1 MAEILSKQRLLTIE
15 PGRTAVFVEKQLSE
29 KTEIVVG
36 KGAHVCHYRLHEDLD
51 HFLDVRLE
59 EGASYEVITLHRG
72 NGDLTFSFDLRGTNA
87 FCRSDVVYVLTA
99 DQRSIIRSDVRHNAD
114 KTVSRQLV
122 KGAVGGQGRAVFEG
136 GIFIPYER
144 KEIDG
149 AQQHRALL
157 LSPDASVKAVPQL
170 EIYADDVKCA
180 HGSAIGTLNQD
191 QLFYLKTRGIDDA
204 QARNL
209 LTTAFLNEVLD
220 GIEDENI
227 RDEFKRLA
235 VEGLNDGV

>member
-1 MAEILSKQRLLTIE
+1 MTRILSKQRLLTID
-15 PGRTAVFVEKQLSE
+15 PGCSEVFIEKQLSE

-36 KGAHVCHYRLHEDLD
+36 KGAHVRHYRLHEDLD
-51 HFLDVRLE
+51 HSLDVRLE
-59 EGASYEVITLHRG
+59 EIAVYELITLHRG
-72 NGDLTFSFDLRGTNA
+72 NGNLTFSFDLTGRGAT
-87 FCRSDVVYVLTA
+87 CRSDVVYVLTA
-99 DQRSIIRSDVRHNAD
+99 DQQTIIRSDVRHNAD

-122 KGAVGGQGRAVFEG
+122 KGAVGGQGQAVFEG
-136 GIFIPYER
+136 GIFIPYDK

-157 LSPDASVKAVPQL
+157 LSSDASVKAVPRL

-180 HGSAIGTLNQD
+180 HGSAIGTLDPD
-191 QLFYLKTRGIDDA
+191 QLFYLKTRGIDES

-220 GIEDENI
+220 TIADEKI
-227 RDEFKRLA
+227 REEFKQSA
-235 VEGLNDGV
+235 IEGLKNNV